1 MPKICD
7 FGKVVALYI
16 AKRFLMMK
24 YNCYI
29 IAALMALSAAA
40 SEKKWTADDCMRYA
54 IENNFDVKS
63 AEITHDNDR
72 LDYKKAVGSF
82 FPTVGASL
90 SLQGSFGR
98 SIDPATNTYDN
109 LRTLSNGYGLS
120 LSWDIFT
127 GGQIIN
133 QFKRAKAQKQMS
145 ESALQSR
152 RDEIA
157 INVLDAFV
165 NLQYYTELMKITGL
179 KLEESRAV
187 LAQTQRMKEL
197 GLKSAVDVSQAE
209 AQVADDDYTHTNTQS
224 MFTNSLITL
233 KNTMNF
239 PVADTLEL
247 AGPENSIYSGGGT
260 RSTIEIMEFARSN
273 NPIMRQA
280 ELSKNIAKYSLRSA
294 KGAWTPSISIS
305 AGLSDSYY
313 KRYGTEN
320 QPYKEQMNANF
331 GQYVGVSM
339 SIPIFDG
346 LSRSNSVKKA
356 KNQAVEAQIDYDR
369 KLYELQTSV
378 EQAVTDCNNAEKEA
392 LKMEKKEISDS
403 VAYRFAKRK
412 YDEGLMSFLDM
423 RETMNTWFESQ
434 AELVRCR
441 LLFDVKRRLV
451 DYYRTNRIYQET
463 INE

>member
-1 MPKICD
+1 M
-7 FGKVVALYI
+7 
-16 AKRFLMMK
+16 
-24 YNCYI
+24 
-29 IAALMALSAAA
+29 AALIACASASA
-40 SEKKWTADDCMRYA
+40 SGKWTADDCMLYA
-54 IENNFDVKS
+54 VEHNFDVKS
-63 AEITHDNDR
+63 AELTHDNDR

-109 LRTLSNGYGLS
+109 LRTLSNGYSLS

-127 GGQIIN
+127 GGQIIS
-133 QFKRAKAQKQMS
+133 QFKQAKAQKRLS

-152 RDEIA
+152 KDEIA
-157 INVLDAFV
+157 INVLDAYV
-165 NLQYYTELMKITGL
+165 NLQYYTELLRITGL
-179 KLEESRAV
+179 KLEESRALLV
-187 LAQTQRMKEL
+187 QTQRMKEL
-197 GLKSAVDVSQAE
+197 GLKSAVDLSQAE
-209 AQVADDDYTHTNTQS
+209 AQVADDDYTHTTTQS
-224 MFTNSLITL
+224 MFINSLIKL

-247 AGPENSIYSGGGT
+247 VSPENSIYHAGGDY
-260 RSTIEIMEFARSN
+260 SAAEVMEFARYN

-280 ELSKNIAKYSLRSA
+280 ELNKEIAEYSLRSA
-294 KGAWTPSISIS
+294 KGSWAPTISIG

-320 QPYKEQMNANF
+320 QPYREQMDVNF

-346 LSRSNSVKKA
+346 LSRSNNVKKA
-356 KNQAVEAQIDYDR
+356 RNQAREARIDYDR

-378 EQAVTDCNNAEKEA
+378 EQAVTDRDNAEKEA
-392 LKMEKKEISDS
+392 AKMAGKEKSDS
-403 VAYRFAKRK
+403 IAYRFAKRK

-423 RETMNTWFESQ
+423 QKLMNTWFESQ
-434 AELVRCR
+434 AEHVRCR

-451 DYYRTNRIYQET
+451 DYYRTNRLYQQ
-463 INE
+463 

>member
-1 MPKICD
+1 M
-7 FGKVVALYI
+7 
-16 AKRFLMMK
+16 
-24 YNCYI
+24 
-29 IAALMALSAAA
+29 AALIACTPVLASA
-40 SEKKWTADDCMRYA
+40 SGKWTADDCMLYA
-54 IENNFDVKS
+54 VEHNFDVKS
-63 AEITHDNDR
+63 AELTHDNDR

-109 LRTLSNGYGLS
+109 LRTLSNGYSLS

-127 GGQIIN
+127 GGQIIS
-133 QFKRAKAQKQMS
+133 QFKQAKAQKRLS
-145 ESALQSR
+145 ESALQSQK
-152 RDEIA
+152 DEIA
-157 INVLDAFV
+157 ISVLDAYV
-165 NLQYYTELMKITGL
+165 NLQYYTELLRITGL
-179 KLEESRAV
+179 KLEESRALLV
-187 LAQTQRMKEL
+187 QTQRMKEL
-197 GLKSAVDVSQAE
+197 GLKSAVDLSQAE
-209 AQVADDDYTHTNTQS
+209 AQVADDDYTHTTTQS
-224 MFTNSLITL
+224 MFINSLIKL

-247 AGPENSIYSGGGT
+247 AGPENPIYHAGGDY
-260 RSTIEIMEFARSN
+260 SAAEVMEFARYN

-280 ELSKNIAKYSLRSA
+280 ELNKEIAEYSLRSA
-294 KGAWTPSISIS
+294 KGSWAPTISIG

-320 QPYKEQMNANF
+320 QPYREQMDVNF

-346 LSRSNSVKKA
+346 LSRSNNVKKA
-356 KNQAVEAQIDYDR
+356 RNQAREARIDYDR

-378 EQAVTDCNNAEKEA
+378 EQAVTDRDNAEKEA
-392 LKMEKKEISDS
+392 AKMAGKEKSDS
-403 VAYRFAKRK
+403 IAYRFAKRK

-423 RETMNTWFESQ
+423 QKLMNTWFESQ
-434 AELVRCR
+434 AEHVRCR

-451 DYYRTNRIYQET
+451 DYYRTNRLYQQ
-463 INE
+463 

>member
-1 MPKICD
+1 M
-7 FGKVVALYI
+7 
-16 AKRFLMMK
+16 
-24 YNCYI
+24 
-29 IAALMALSAAA
+29 AALIACTPVLASA
-40 SEKKWTADDCMRYA
+40 SGKWTADDCMLYA
-54 IENNFDVKS
+54 VEHNFDVKS
-63 AEITHDNDR
+63 AELTHDNDR

-109 LRTLSNGYGLS
+109 LRTLSNGYSLS

-127 GGQIIN
+127 GGQIIS
-133 QFKRAKAQKQMS
+133 QFKQAKAQKRLS
-145 ESALQSR
+145 ESALQSQK
-152 RDEIA
+152 DEIA
-157 INVLDAFV
+157 ISVLDAYV
-165 NLQYYTELMKITGL
+165 NLQYYTELLRITGL
-179 KLEESRAV
+179 KLEESRALLV
-187 LAQTQRMKEL
+187 QTQRMKEL
-197 GLKSAVDVSQAE
+197 GLKSAVDLSQAE
-209 AQVADDDYTHTNTQS
+209 AQVADDDYTHTTTQS
-224 MFTNSLITL
+224 MFINSLIKL

-247 AGPENSIYSGGGT
+247 AGPENPIYHAGGDY
-260 RSTIEIMEFARSN
+260 SAAEVMEFARYN

-280 ELSKNIAKYSLRSA
+280 ELNKEIAEYSLRSA
-294 KGAWTPSISIS
+294 KGSWAPTISIG

-320 QPYKEQMNANF
+320 QPYREQMDVNF

-346 LSRSNSVKKA
+346 LSCSNNVKKA
-356 KNQAVEAQIDYDR
+356 RNQAREARIDYDR

-378 EQAVTDCNNAEKEA
+378 EQAVTDRDNAEKEA
-392 LKMEKKEISDS
+392 AKMAGKEKSDS
-403 VAYRFAKRK
+403 IAYRFAKRK

-423 RETMNTWFESQ
+423 QKLMNTWFESQ
-434 AELVRCR
+434 AEHVRCR

-451 DYYRTNRIYQET
+451 DYYRTNRLYQQ
-463 INE
+463 